1 MDDCSVFPHGR
12 RSVYV
17 LLASILAYVLASQSS
32 GTCYYMQVDFLDGP
46 LVSFNSVWVG
56 PGGHN
61 RGSDYC
67 DLWSQTE
74 RDFYFDDTLNAAFG
88 MASAANITAFI
99 CAIGSCVLSCV
110 VCNISCVKSFGVASF
125 IEAVLGLLGL
135 VSLTSDFCDRYN
147 CTFGIGA
154 GLTIPAAIVA
164 CIAGWLYLT
173 TPPYQAEGMITV
185 AAPAAPAMDAPPGS
199 VQVVQET
206 LPDGTKKTIRTTV
219 NADGSKTVEE
229 TIETPV

>member
-1 MDDCSVFPHGR
+1 
-12 RSVYV
+12 
-17 LLASILAYVLASQSS
+17 
-32 GTCYYMQVDFLDGP
+32 MQVDFLVGP
-46 LVSFNSVWVG
+46 LFSINSVWVG
-56 PGGHN
+56 PFGHN
-61 RGSDYC
+61 VNGNYC
-67 DLWSQTE
+67 NAWSQSQ

-88 MASAANITAFI
+88 MAGASSLLALI
-99 CAIGSCVLSCV
+99 CTIGSCVLSCAI
-110 VCNISCVKSFGVASF
+110 CNMGCVKCLGVTF
-125 IEAVLGLLGL
+125 FVEAVLGLLSL
-135 VSLTSDFCDRYN
+135 VSLTSNFCDIYN

-164 CIAGWLYLT
+164 CIAGWLFMT
-173 TPPYQAEGMITV
+173 TPPHQTEGMITI